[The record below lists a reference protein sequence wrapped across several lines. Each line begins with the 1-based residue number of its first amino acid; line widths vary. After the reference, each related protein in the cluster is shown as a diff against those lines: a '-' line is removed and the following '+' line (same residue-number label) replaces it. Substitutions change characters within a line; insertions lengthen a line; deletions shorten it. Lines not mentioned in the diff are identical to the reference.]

1 MLLTL
6 FLLGC
11 PAINPPDA
19 ECFVPSAV
27 QGVVL
32 DMEGNAI
39 PDARVVTDA
48 GETTTDADGGFTSP
62 AGEGNRWVMAEKE
75 GYISRTRPAAPG
87 ERVLLRLSPD
97 DGDTFTL
104 VFGGD
109 SMFTRRYQDPD
120 EDGRLDDA
128 LIRPSF
134 ARTDTTQ
141 LLSDIEPLLSSA
153 TLTGITL
160 EGPLVQDAE
169 PHPTKEY
176 LFDNPPDVAWALA
189 DAGIDLVNLAT
200 SHTYDFLDE
209 GVESTLSHL
218 DAAGLVGFGAGM
230 NSESAWGPQIIIRDN
245 HTLGLVACSTI
256 SGQSEEPSYEA
267 QANRPGIAACDVDR
281 LRQTI
286 VDARIQADVVIAQ
299 LHGGWEYSEKPS
311 TLMQTLATTAL
322 EAGAHL
328 VVGNHPHVIQALEME
343 GQKLIAWSLGNLV
356 FDQTLWETLQS
367 GLLRLELGWN
377 GKIHRVSLEPLIL
390 EEFRPRAV
398 RGRLQRQLAR
408 DYMGRA
414 GAPAFVD
421 DGVLELDIAGRT
433 SVSQLDFNLSSTT
446 EGWSTPQELSAG
458 WVHEVVG
465 AEDWRRGRDVLL
477 VGDFEEV
484 DLDSHCGEG
493 IFWKT
498 SSDFVQIAP
507 DESGGLLLRHESSH
521 HALDPTWSR
530 PQHRIGLSE
539 GADFT
544 VTGRLRGE
552 GTLRT
557 RLRAYADA
565 STDMVS
571 QRVIELQA
579 TPDWKDFQMDSLL
592 PGGTDTLLPEFG
604 LVPPESGSTWLE
616 IDDLRIILW
625 ESGESAEN
633 PERFDQ
639 VQVKGTGVV
648 STRTRALSQ

>member
-11 PAINPPDA
+11 QPSDPADT

-27 QGVVL
+27 QGLVL
-32 DMEGNAI
+32 DMDGNAI
-39 PDARVVTDA
+39 PGARVLTDA
-48 GETTTDADGGFTSP
+48 GETTSDEQGGFTSP

-75 GYISRTRPAAPG
+75 GYLSRTRPAAPG

-97 DGDTFTL
+97 DGETFTL
-104 VFGGD
+104 AFGGD

-134 ARTDTTQ
+134 ARADTMA

-169 PHPTKEY
+169 PHPSKEY

-200 SHTYDFLDE
+200 SHTYDFLDA

-218 DAAGLVGFGAGM
+218 EAAGLVGFGAGLDL
-230 NSESAWGPQIIIRDN
+230 ESAWGPQIIIRDN

-256 SGQSEEPSYEA
+256 SGQSEDPSFEA
-267 QANRPGIAACDVDR
+267 QVNRPGIAACDVDR
-281 LRQTI
+281 LREAI
-286 VDARIQADVVIAQ
+286 VDARIQADVVITQ
-299 LHGGWEYSEKPS
+299 LHGGWEYSEEPS
-311 TLMQTLATTAL
+311 TLMKTLAITAL

-328 VVGNHPHVIQALEME
+328 VVGNHPHVIQALELE

-367 GLLRLELGWN
+367 GVLRIEMGWN
-377 GKIHRVSLEPLIL
+377 GTIHRVSLEPLIL

-408 DYMGRA
+408 DYAGRA
-414 GAPAFVD
+414 GSPAFVD
-421 DGVLELDIAGRT
+421 DGVVELDMDGRT
-433 SVSQLDFNLSSTT
+433 TESQLDFSLTSTQ
-446 EGWSTPQELSAG
+446 EEWSTPEELDSG
-458 WVHEVVG
+458 WVHDVTG
-465 AEDWRRGRDVLL
+465 AEEWRRGRDVLL

-484 DLDSHCGEG
+484 DLDSRCGEG

-498 SSDFVQIAP
+498 TSDFVRIAP
-507 DESGGLLLRHESSH
+507 SEDGGLLLRHESSH
-521 HALDPTWSR
+521 HALDPSWSR
-530 PQHRIGLSE
+530 PLHRIGLSE
-539 GADFT
+539 AAQFT
-544 VTGRLRGE
+544 VTGQLRGE

-571 QRVIELQA
+571 QRVSDLQA
-579 TPDWKDFQMDSLL
+579 SPEWTPFQFDSSL
-592 PGGTDTLLPEFG
+592 PSGTGTLLPEFG
-604 LVPPESGSTWLE
+604 LLPPEEGSAWIE

-625 ESGESAEN
+625 EPLDSTEH

-639 VQVKGTGVV
+639 VQVKGTGLV
-648 STRTRALSQ
+648 STRTRALP